1 MDLGGGSEAPPRPME
16 YTMKTQEELIEY
28 YEKMLEKVKAAY
40 SGDCRKGE
48 YIKYAEDNLEAV
60 KNGREW

>member
-1 MDLGGGSEAPPRPME
+1 MELGGGSEAPPRPME

-40 SGDCRKGE
+40 SGSFRGE
-48 YIKYAEDNLEAV
+48 GYIKYAEDNLEAV